1 MPAKRL
7 KTGGR
12 ITMNTDPTR
21 RWQIPRQRCLPRNLK
36 VPKAAGFSDSSL
48 SNLWEEVRGQR
59 SEVRVNAVIRD
70 ATPNQTYI
78 GVNKNTPLNE
88 KNQGFYCIGYPVKQE
103 E

>member
-1 MPAKRL
+1 V
-7 KTGGR
+7 GG
-12 ITMNTDPTR
+12 
-21 RWQIPRQRCLPRNLK
+21 
-36 VPKAAGFSDSSL
+36 
-48 SNLWEEVRGQR
+48 GQR